1 ILSSKVAACCAK
13 LSKMTATVTVQA
25 DRVWAIM
32 AAEDASSFVEKRI
45 KELGLSVRKVA
56 NMAGISHTHLGN
68 LIKGVA
74 SWKEVQLS
82 TLEGL
87 AYALDVP
94 VSDLIALAR
103 GKELI
108 PRPKPQ
114 ERVTQTR
121 YILQTVLGL
130 ASAGQ
135 PVDYGVP
142 VLADVWRRG
151 SLLYRVEGD
160 SMAPTLQEGDRVYVD
175 PRDTDLHEG
184 KIYVFEL
191 PSDGHIIKRVR
202 RLDDG
207 QLWLVSDNPRYR
219 PMRPDECIVVG
230 RVYYYDPVGGRL

>member
-1 ILSSKVAACCAK
+1 ML
-13 LSKMTATVTVQA
+13 
-25 DRVWAIM
+25 
-32 AAEDASSFVEKRI
+32 
-45 KELGLSVRKVA
+45 VA
-56 NMAGISHTHLGN
+56 NHSIGCMPKVTKKEKPAWGRAIAARRAMLGKSLVDIEN
-68 LIKGVA
+68 ETGGELYQALIYRLENGK
-74 SWKEVQLS
+74 KDPS
-82 TLEGL
+82 TLTVRQFSLLLKALGWRASDWQEQTGL
-87 AYALDVP
+87 EPLLDLEAPTALQP
-94 VSDLIALAR
+94 S
-103 GKELI
+103 
-108 PRPKPQ
+108 
-114 ERVTQTR
+114 ERVSR
-121 YILQTVLGL
+121 LRFFIEPVRGL
-130 ASAGQ
+130 ASAGR
-135 PVDYGVP
+135 PVDVDGMP

-151 SLLYRVEGD
+151 SLLYQVEGD